1 LLHLADLAGPL
12 AGTAYS
18 ASDTGYLLGSI
29 SRQEFLLTM
38 EYSKFKSLLRR
49 VIAVPVV
56 VTVALAGLLL
66 WETFDLH
73 KSLQWVDHT
82 DRVLDKSG
90 QLLKLLVDMES
101 GKRGYIVT
109 GDETFLGPYFEGTKR
124 FDSEFQALYRLVD
137 DSPSQQQR
145 LQQVYAGYRDSEA
158 YDSRVIALR
167 RAGKADPTLIENQQ
181 RKHKMDSLREQIAE
195 FQGLEEAL
203 RVERVEAAHH
213 RWTLMV
219 TSCVLLGLGSGV
231 FLAFFTRYH
240 VEKLGTKL
248 LQSEERWTATLG
260 SIGEAVI
267 ATDSEARVT
276 FLNPIA
282 AALTG
287 WQPEEAIN
295 QPIGNVLRL
304 INEASGMTAD
314 NEVLR
319 VLKEKQVVAV
329 ANHVD
334 LVTREGREI
343 AVEHSAA
350 PILAAKGEVIGVVLV
365 FRDVAERRQ
374 EQIETAE
381 QAALLELTQDS
392 VFVIDMEGT
401 VLFWSRGAEVMF
413 GYSKEQA
420 AGKIAHDL
428 LCTEFP
434 QPFTEI
440 IAELMRAGHWEGD
453 LNKTAQDGRQVIVAG
468 RWALQ
473 WGKRD
478 QPPRVLV
485 INSDITERKR
495 GEESLVL
502 QKEQLRA
509 LAERLQWVRE
519 EDRKQVARDLHDQ
532 IGQILTAIKM
542 DLTWMI
548 RHLPES
554 EVEVLDRLRESTG
567 SINDGVKAVRA
578 ICSGLRPGVLDD
590 LGLAAAI
597 EWQASE
603 FASRNDIR
611 CQVSVPPV
619 DLHLDGDRAT
629 ATFRIFQE
637 CLTNVIRH
645 AHAKTVRVDLCQE
658 EENILLVV
666 EDDGIGFR
674 QSDSSNALGSLGL
687 LGMKERAQF
696 CGGDVQISSSP
707 GNGTKVTVRVP
718 VDIPRAE
725 RSETCTS

>member
-1 LLHLADLAGPL
+1 
-12 AGTAYS
+12 
-18 ASDTGYLLGSI
+18 
-29 SRQEFLLTM
+29 M
-38 EYSKFKSLLRR
+38 EYSNFKSLLRW
-49 VIAVPVV
+49 VIVVPML
-56 VTVALAGLLL
+56 VTALLAGLLF
-66 WETFDLH
+66 WETFDLNR
-73 KSLQWVDHT
+73 SLQLVDHS
-82 DRVLDKSG
+82 DRALDQSG

-101 GKRGYIVT
+101 AKTGYIVT
-109 GDETFLGPYFEGTKR
+109 GDETFLLPYLEGTKR
-124 FDSEFQALYRLVD
+124 FDPEFQALFQLVA
-137 DSPSQQQR
+137 DSPLQQQK
-145 LQQVYAGYRDSEA
+145 LKYVYAGYQESEE
-158 YDSRVIALR
+158 YDSRIIALR
-167 RAGKADPTLIENQQ
+167 RAGKADPTLIENRL
-181 RKHKMDSLREQIAE
+181 RKNKMDSLREEIAE
-195 FQGLEEAL
+195 FQAVEEGL
-203 RVERVEAAHH
+203 RVERVQAAHQ
-213 RWTLMV
+213 RWTYMV
-219 TSCVLLGLGSGV
+219 ASCLLLGLGSGV
-231 FLAFFTRYH
+231 FLALFARHH

-267 ATDSEARVT
+267 ATDSEGRIT

-287 WQPEEAIN
+287 WEQEEALN
-295 QPIGNVLRL
+295 QPVGSVLRL
-304 INEASGMTAD
+304 INEKSGTTAD

-319 VLKEKQVVAV
+319 VLKEKQILAV

-334 LVTREGREI
+334 LVTRDGREI
-343 AVEHSAA
+343 SVEHSAA
-350 PILAAKGEVIGVVLV
+350 PILAGEGRVIGVVLV
-365 FRDVAERRQ
+365 FRDVSERRQ

-401 VLFWSRGAEVMF
+401 VLFWSRGAEAML
-413 GYSKEQA
+413 GYSKGQA
-420 AGKIAHDL
+420 AGTISHDL
-428 LCTEFP
+428 LRTEFP
-434 QPFTEI
+434 QPLDEI
-440 IAELMRAGHWEGD
+440 RAELMRVGHWEGD
-453 LNKTAQDGRQVIVAG
+453 LITNAQDGRRIVMAS

-478 QPPRVLV
+478 QAPRVLV

-502 QKEQLRA
+502 QREQLRA

-519 EDRKQVARDLHDQ
+519 EDRKRVARDLHDQ

-542 DLTWMI
+542 DMTWMS

-554 EVEVLDRLRESTG
+554 EGELLARIKESIQL
-567 SINDGVKAVRA
+567 INDGVKAVRA

-603 FASRNDIR
+603 FTSRNGVQ
-611 CQVSVPPV
+611 CLVSVPPV

-645 AHAKTVRVDLCQE
+645 AQAKSVRVALCLE
-658 EENILLVV
+658 EESILLVV
-666 EDDGIGFR
+666 EDDGIGFCE
-674 QSDSSNALGSLGL
+674 SGFSNSLGSLGL

-696 CGGDVQISSSP
+696 CGGDVHIFSSP
-707 GNGTKVTVRVP
+707 GNGTTVTVRVP
-718 VDIPRAE
+718 LDIPRAE
-725 RSETCTS
+725 RTETCIS

>member
-1 LLHLADLAGPL
+1 
-12 AGTAYS
+12 
-18 ASDTGYLLGSI
+18 
-29 SRQEFLLTM
+29 M
-38 EYSKFKSLLRR
+38 EYSKFKSLLRQM
-49 VIAVPVV
+49 IAVPIVMM
-56 VTVALAGLLL
+56 AIFAGLLL
-66 WETFDLH
+66 WETFDLN
-73 KSLQWVDHT
+73 KSLLWVDHT
-82 DRVLDKSG
+82 DQVLDRSG
-90 QLLKLLVDMES
+90 HLLKLLIDMES
-101 GKRGYIVT
+101 GTRGYIAT
-109 GDETFLGPYFEGTKR
+109 GDENFLHSYLEGLKR
-124 FDSEFQALYRLVD
+124 FDPEFGVVNQMVADNPL
-137 DSPSQQQR
+137 QQR
-145 LQQVYAGYRDSEA
+145 QLKDFHAGYEEWAGYASQI
-158 YDSRVIALR
+158 IAQR
-167 RAGKADPTLIENQQ
+167 RAGKADPTLYENRQGKL
-181 RKHKMDSLREQIAE
+181 RMDLLREQISE
-195 FQGLEEAL
+195 FQSVEEGL
-203 RVERVEAAHH
+203 RTERVEAAHV
-213 RWTLMV
+213 RWSLMV
-219 TSCVLLGLGSGV
+219 TSCLGLGLGFGV
-231 FLAFFTRYH
+231 FLALFTRYN

-267 ATDSEARVT
+267 ATDSEGRIT
-276 FLNPIA
+276 FLNPVA
-282 AALTG
+282 ATLTG
-287 WQPEEAIN
+287 WQPEEALN
-295 QPIGNVLRL
+295 QPIANVLKL
-304 INEASGMTAD
+304 INEKSGMTAD

-319 VLKEKQVVAV
+319 VLKEKQVLAV

-334 LVTREGREI
+334 LVTRDGREI

-350 PILAAKGEVIGVVLV
+350 PIFAGQGEVIGVVLV

-374 EQIETAE
+374 EQIATAE

-392 VFVIDMEGT
+392 VFVIDLEGR
-401 VLFWSRGAEVMF
+401 VVFWSRGAEAML
-413 GYSKEQA
+413 GYSKAQA
-420 AGKIAHDL
+420 AGKIAHEML
-428 LCTEFP
+428 HTEFP
-434 QPFTEI
+434 YPFAEI
-440 IAELMRAGHWEGD
+440 IAELMRVGHWEGD
-453 LNKTAQDGRQVIVAG
+453 LIKTAQNGRRVVVSG

-502 QKEQLRA
+502 QREQLRA

-542 DLTWMI
+542 DMTWMT

-554 EVEVLDRLRESTG
+554 EAEVLARLAESIPL
-567 SINDGVKAVRA
+567 INDGVKTVRA

-603 FASRNDIR
+603 FSSRHGVH

-645 AHAKTVRVDLCQE
+645 AQAKTVRVELCQE
-658 EENILLVV
+658 DESILLIVK
-666 EDDGIGFR
+666 DDGIGFHT
-674 QSDSSNALGSLGL
+674 SDSSNALGSLGL

-707 GNGTKVTVRVP
+707 GKGTTVTVRVP

-725 RSETCTS
+725 RSEVCTS

>member
-1 LLHLADLAGPL
+1 
-12 AGTAYS
+12 
-18 ASDTGYLLGSI
+18 
-29 SRQEFLLTM
+29 M
-38 EYSKFKSLLRR
+38 EYSKFKSLLRQMIVVPM
-49 VIAVPVV
+49 VIMA
-56 VTVALAGLLL
+56 AFAGLLL
-66 WETFDLH
+66 WETYELN
-73 KSLQWVDHT
+73 KSVLWIDHT
-82 DRVLDKSG
+82 DQVLDRSG
-90 QLLKLLVDMES
+90 HLLKLIIDMES
-101 GKRGYIVT
+101 ATRGYIAT
-109 GDETFLGPYFEGTKR
+109 GDESFLQPYLEAEKR
-124 FDSEFQALYRLVD
+124 LDPEYQALYGMVAD
-137 DSPSQQQR
+137 NQPQQR
-145 LQQVYAGYRDSEA
+145 QRLKEIHAGYVEWEGYANGIIS
-158 YDSRVIALR
+158 LR
-167 RAGKADPTLIENQQ
+167 RAGKADSTLYENQQ
-181 RKHKMDSLREQIAE
+181 GKRMMDALREHISE
-195 FQGLEEAL
+195 FQNVEAGL
-203 RVERVEAAHH
+203 RVERVQAAHV
-213 RWTLMV
+213 RWIAMV
-219 TSCVLLGLGSGV
+219 TSFLGLGLGVGV
-231 FLAFFTRYH
+231 FLALFTRYH
-240 VEKLGTKL
+240 VEQLGTKL

-267 ATDSEARVT
+267 ATDSEGRIT

-287 WQPEEAIN
+287 FPSEEALN

-304 INEASGMTAD
+304 INEKSGMTAD

-319 VLKEKQVVAV
+319 VLKEKQVLSV

-334 LVTREGREI
+334 LVTRDGREI

-350 PILAAKGEVIGVVLV
+350 PILAGKGKVIGVVLV

-374 EQIETAE
+374 EQVETAQ

-401 VLFWSRGAEVMF
+401 VLFWSRGAEAML
-413 GYSKEQA
+413 GYSKAQA
-420 AGKIAHDL
+420 TGKIAHDL
-428 LCTEFP
+428 LRTEFP
-434 QPFTEI
+434 KPFAEI
-440 IAELMRAGHWEGD
+440 IDQLMQVGHWEGD
-453 LNKTAQDGRQVIVAG
+453 LIKTTRDGKRVVVAG

-485 INSDITERKR
+485 INSDITERKL

-502 QKEQLRA
+502 QREQLRA

-519 EDRKQVARDLHDQ
+519 EDRKRVARDLHDQ

-542 DLTWMI
+542 DMTWMT
-548 RHLPES
+548 RHLPET
-554 EVEVLDRLRESTG
+554 EVAVLSRIKESIQL
-567 SINDGVKAVRA
+567 INDGVKAVRT

-603 FASRNDIR
+603 FTSRNGVL

-645 AHAKTVRVDLCQE
+645 AQAKSVRVDLCQE
-658 EENILLVV
+658 EESILLVV
-666 EDDGIGFR
+666 QDDGIGFTE
-674 QSDSSNALGSLGL
+674 SGFSNAFGSLGL

-696 CGGDVQISSSP
+696 CGGDMQISSSP
-707 GNGTKVTVRVP
+707 GNGTTITVRVP

-725 RSETCTS
+725 RG

>member
-1 LLHLADLAGPL
+1 
-12 AGTAYS
+12 
-18 ASDTGYLLGSI
+18 
-29 SRQEFLLTM
+29 M
-38 EYSKFKSLLRR
+38 EYAKFKSLLRR
-49 VIAVPVV
+49 VIVVPVV
-56 VTVALAGLLL
+56 VTAALAGLLL
-66 WETFDLH
+66 WETFDLN
-73 KSLQWVDHT
+73 KSMQWVDHT
-82 DRVLDKSG
+82 DQVLDQSG
-90 QLLKLLVDMES
+90 VLLKLLVDMES
-101 GKRGYIVT
+101 AKRGYIVT
-109 GDETFLGPYFEGTKR
+109 GDEAFLRPYIEGTKR
-124 FDSEFQALYRLVD
+124 FDLEFQTLYRLVD
-137 DSPSQQQR
+137 DSSSQQER
-145 LQQVYAGYRDSEA
+145 LKQVYTGYRESEE

-167 RAGKADPTLIENQQ
+167 RAGRADPSLIENQQ
-181 RKHKMDSLREQIAE
+181 RKYKMDSLREQIAE
-195 FQGLEEAL
+195 FQSLEEAL
-203 RVERVEAAHH
+203 RVKRVESTHS

-219 TSCVLLGLGSGV
+219 TSCLLLGLGSGV

-276 FLNPIA
+276 FLNPVA
-282 AALTG
+282 STLTG
-287 WQPEEAIN
+287 WQPEEALT
-295 QPIGNVLRL
+295 QPIGNVIRL
-304 INEASGMTAD
+304 INETSGMTAD

-319 VLKEKQVVAV
+319 VLKEKQVLAV

-334 LVTREGREI
+334 LVTRDGREI

-374 EQIETAE
+374 EQIATAE

-392 VFVIDMEGT
+392 VFVIDMDGV
-401 VLFWSRGAEVMF
+401 VLFWSRGAEVML

-434 QPFTEI
+434 QPFAEI
-440 IAELMRAGHWEGD
+440 RDQLVHVGHWEGD
-453 LNKTAQDGRQVIVAG
+453 LIKTTRDGRRVVVAG

-473 WGKRD
+473 WGKRG
-478 QPPRVLV
+478 QAPRVLV
-485 INSDITERKR
+485 VNSDITERKR

-509 LAERLQWVRE
+509 LAERLQSVRE

-542 DLTWMI
+542 DMTWMI

-554 EVEVLDRLRESTG
+554 EVQVLARLRESTQ
-567 SINDGVKAVRA
+567 SINDGVKAVRT

-597 EWQASE
+597 EWQASD
-603 FASRNDIR
+603 FASRNGIR
-611 CQVSVPPV
+611 CEVSVPLI

-645 AHAKTVRVDLCQE
+645 AQANTVRVDLSQE
-658 EENILLVV
+658 DENILLVV

-674 QSDSSNALGSLGL
+674 ESGASNAFGSLGL

-696 CGGDVQISSSP
+696 CGGDVHISSSL

-718 VDIPRAE
+718 VDILRGE
-725 RSETCTS
+725 RKEICTS

>member
-1 LLHLADLAGPL
+1 
-12 AGTAYS
+12 
-18 ASDTGYLLGSI
+18 
-29 SRQEFLLTM
+29 M

-49 VIAVPVV
+49 VIVVPVV
-56 VTVALAGLLL
+56 VTAALAGLLL
-66 WETFDLH
+66 WETFDLN
-73 KSLQWVDHT
+73 KSMQWIDHT
-82 DRVLDKSG
+82 DQVLDQSG
-90 QLLKLLVDMES
+90 HLLMLLVNMES
-101 GKRGYIVT
+101 GTRGYIAT
-109 GDETFLGPYFEGTKR
+109 GDESFLHSYLQGTKTSN
-124 FDSEFQALYRLVD
+124 SEFEDLNRLLD
-137 DSPSQQQR
+137 DNLP
-145 LQQVYAGYRDSEA
+145 QQVRLNNIHAGYAEWEGYANRI
-158 YDSRVIALR
+158 IALR
-167 RAGKADPTLIENQQ
+167 RAGKADPTLYENLQGK
-181 RKHKMDSLREQIAE
+181 RKMDALREQISE
-195 FQGLEEAL
+195 FQSVEKGL
-203 RVERVEAAHH
+203 RSERVQATHL
-213 RWTLMV
+213 RWNLMV
-219 TSCVLLGLGSGV
+219 TSCLCLGLGFGV
-231 FLAFFTRYH
+231 FLAFFARYH

-267 ATDSEARVT
+267 ATDSEARIT

-282 AALTG
+282 SALTG
-287 WQPEEAIN
+287 WKPEEALN
-295 QPIGNVLRL
+295 QPIGSVLKL
-304 INEASGMTAD
+304 INETSGMTAD

-319 VLKEKQVVAV
+319 VLQEKQVLAV

-334 LVTREGREI
+334 LVTRDGREI

-374 EQIETAE
+374 EQIATAE

-392 VFVIDMEGT
+392 VFVIDMEGR
-401 VLFWSRGAEVMF
+401 VLFWSRGAEVML
-413 GYSKEQA
+413 GYSKAQA
-420 AGKIAHDL
+420 VGKIAHEL
-428 LCTEFP
+428 LRTEFP

-440 IAELMRAGHWEGD
+440 VAQLKGAGHWEGD
-453 LNKTAQDGRQVIVAG
+453 LIKSAQDGRQVVVSG

-473 WGKRD
+473 WGKRG
-478 QPPRVLV
+478 QAPRVLV
-485 INSDITERKR
+485 VNSDITERKR

-502 QKEQLRA
+502 QREQLRA

-542 DLTWMI
+542 DMTWMI

-554 EVEVLDRLRESTG
+554 EVEVLSRLRESTQ

-578 ICSGLRPGVLDD
+578 ICSGLRPGILDD

-597 EWQASE
+597 DWQASE
-603 FASRNDIR
+603 FSSRNSIH
-611 CQVSVPPV
+611 CQVSLPPV

-637 CLTNVIRH
+637 CLTNIIRH
-645 AHAKTVRVDLCQE
+645 AQAKSVRVDLCQE
-658 EENILLVV
+658 DESIVLIV
-666 EDDGIGFR
+666 EDDGIGFHEP
-674 QSDSSNALGSLGL
+674 DLSNTLGSLGL

-696 CGGDVQISSSP
+696 CGGDVHIFSSP

-718 VDIPRAE
+718 LDIPRAE
-725 RSETCTS
+725 RSEICTS

>member
-1 LLHLADLAGPL
+1 
-12 AGTAYS
+12 
-18 ASDTGYLLGSI
+18 
-29 SRQEFLLTM
+29 M
-38 EYSKFKSLLRR
+38 EYSNFKSLLRW
-49 VIAVPVV
+49 VIVVPML
-56 VTVALAGLLL
+56 VTAALAGLLL
-66 WETFDLH
+66 WETFDLNR
-73 KSLQWVDHT
+73 SLQWVDHT
-82 DRVLDKSG
+82 DRVLDQSG
-90 QLLKLLVDMES
+90 NLLKLLVDMES
-101 GKRGYIVT
+101 AKTGYIVT
-109 GDETFLGPYFEGTKR
+109 GDETFLRPYLEGTKR
-124 FDSEFQALYRLVD
+124 FDPEFQALNQLVD
-137 DSPSQQQR
+137 DSPLQQQR
-145 LQQVYAGYRDSEA
+145 LKDVYAGYQESEE
-158 YDSRVIALR
+158 YDTRIIALR
-167 RAGKADPTLIENQQ
+167 RAGKADPTLIENRL
-181 RKHKMDSLREQIAE
+181 RKSKMETLRDQIAE
-195 FQGLEEAL
+195 FQGVEETL
-203 RVERVEAAHH
+203 RIERVKAAHQ
-213 RWTLMV
+213 RWTYMV
-219 TSCVLLGLGSGV
+219 TSCLLLGLGSGV
-231 FLAFFTRYH
+231 FLALFARYH

-267 ATDSEARVT
+267 ATDSEGRIT

-287 WQPEEAIN
+287 WEQEEALN

-304 INEASGMTAD
+304 INEKSGMTAD

-319 VLKEKQVVAV
+319 VLKEKQILAV
-329 ANHVD
+329 ANHVN
-334 LVTREGREI
+334 LVTRDGREI
-343 AVEHSAA
+343 SVEHSAA
-350 PILAAKGEVIGVVLV
+350 PILAGKGRVIGVVLV
-365 FRDVAERRQ
+365 FRDVSERRQ

-401 VLFWSRGAEVMF
+401 VLFWSRGAEAML
-413 GYSKEQA
+413 GYTKAQA
-420 AGKIAHDL
+420 AGKIAHEM
-428 LCTEFP
+428 LCTEFS
-434 QPFTEI
+434 QPFSEI
-440 IAELMRAGHWEGD
+440 TAELMRVGHWEGD
-453 LNKTAQDGRQVIVAG
+453 LIKTAKDGRRVVVAG

-478 QPPRVLV
+478 QAPRVLV

-502 QKEQLRA
+502 QREQLRA

-519 EDRKQVARDLHDQ
+519 EDRKRVARDLHDQ

-542 DLTWMI
+542 DMTWMS

-554 EVEVLDRLRESTG
+554 EGEVLVRLKESIQL
-567 SINDGVKAVRA
+567 INNGVKAVRT

-597 EWQASE
+597 EWQAGE
-603 FASRNDIR
+603 FASRNGVQ

-645 AHAKTVRVDLCQE
+645 AQAKSVRVALYQE
-658 EENILLVV
+658 EESILLVV
-666 EDDGIGFR
+666 EDDGIGFCE
-674 QSDSSNALGSLGL
+674 SGFSNSLGSLGL

-696 CGGDVQISSSP
+696 CGGDVHIASSP
-707 GNGTKVTVRVP
+707 GNGTTVTVRVP

-725 RSETCTS
+725 RRETCIS